1 MQPVLRG
8 MMSGEQRWSAA
19 LAEHESVLRDFLDRA
34 GQVDPSSWQQ
44 PSEAGKWSHAA
55 LVLHVCRS
63 YEMGRD
69 AMRGAPSMRLRVPA
83 LQAWL
88 SRIVLLPV
96 LLATRRFPRGAEAP
110 PEVVPDPAEARRLTI
125 AEGRLRL
132 ERAAGEAVTALRE
145 AAGTR
150 PVPQVT
156 HAYFGALSPYWTL
169 RLLTAHT
176 RHHIV
181 GLERLTENR
190 NGLA

>member
-1 MQPVLRG
+1 
-8 MMSGEQRWSAA
+8 MMSGEKQWSAA
-19 LAEHESVLRDFLDRA
+19 LAEHQFVLRTFLDQLARI
-34 GQVDPSSWQQ
+34 DPGDWQQ
-44 PSEAGKWSHAA
+44 SPEAGKWSHAA

-69 AMRGAPSMRLRVPA
+69 AMRGAPSMRLRVPP

-88 SRIVLLPV
+88 SRTVLLPV

-132 ERAAGEAVTALRE
+132 EQAAGEAVAALRA
-145 AAGTR
+145 AAGAD
-150 PVPQVT
+150 PAPQVT
-156 HAYFGALSPYWTL
+156 HAYFGALGPYWTL

-176 RHHIV
+176 RHHIA
-181 GLERLTENR
+181 GLKRLTGNR
-190 NGLA
+190 HGLA